1 MEFRT
6 EYLSEMR
13 QKTLPLPHRPGRLLA
28 ALDDL
33 YLAPEVRGGLTALR
47 LLRHAETALRQRGVA
62 VMQFSSPASRPCH
75 ALYRRLGGT
84 TYRKHLAQGGALMAI
99 ASSTAAGLI
108 GRQRAAAGASG
119 AQVDAGSQLD
129 LPLDTAEK
137 GALDAFSLREQGLRT
152 AHNAELSAWSQRN
165 SAQGAALQADYL
177 RQTNETDYLGLTR
190 TLLGSTQR
198 AGHNFQLLTGRGPTL
213 R

>member
-1 MEFRT
+1 
-6 EYLSEMR
+6 
-13 QKTLPLPHRPGRLLA
+13 
-28 ALDDL
+28 
-33 YLAPEVRGGLTALR
+33 
-47 LLRHAETALRQRGVA
+47 
-62 VMQFSSPASRPCH
+62 
-75 ALYRRLGGT
+75 
-84 TYRKHLAQGGALMAI
+84 MAI
-99 ASSTAAGLI
+99 ASSTAAVALAGTAAGAYGAIRQSETARQQQEYQAKLAQRQAGIAEENARQDEAQARQARQDSYEAAVRKRQEAAGLI

-129 LPLDTAEK
+129 LTLDTAEK

-198 AGHNFQLLTGRGPTL
+198 AGRNFQLLTGRGPTL